1 MLKPTVYA
9 LLAVLAVLMTVAVSS
24 ADSHVVDLDD
34 TNFDHYVDGSKP
46 VFVEFYA
53 PWCGHCKTLAPIYEQ
68 LATAFAHAKQQVII
82 ARIDADSHRRI
93 GTRYGVQG
101 FPTLKLFKTDLKNP
115 IDYNKGRDLN
125 SLAQFVTD
133 QTGVAA
139 QIAKEKSHVR
149 ALTTDAFDKVALDPA
164 KGVLVEFYAPW
175 CGHCKSLAPIY
186 EKVAQAYENEP
197 ECLVTKVDATEES
210 GLGTRF
216 DIQGYPTIKF
226 FPKGADSV
234 PIEYDGGRT
243 EADFVNFL
251 NEHCGTKRLP
261 GGGLSTDAGVVA
273 LMNEFAQ
280 EYLHAAES
288 GRQKVLEKA
297 SQAAQK
303 ISNKSAEY
311 YVKVMKKLQSNKDFI
326 SNELNRIQKILG
338 QQKLSGV
345 SLDSF
350 KIRENI
356 LNIFRRESEPV
367 LASADHE
374 EL

>member
-1 MLKPTVYA
+1 MLKLSVYA
-9 LLAVLAVLMTVAVSS
+9 VLAVLAVLMTVAVGR
-24 ADSHVVDLDD
+24 AESHVVDLDE
-34 TNFDHYVDGSKP
+34 TNFDHHVDGSKP

-68 LATAFAHAKQQVII
+68 LATAFAHAKQQVVI
-82 ARIDADSHRRI
+82 ARIDADTHRRI

-115 IDYNKGRDLN
+115 IDYNKDRDLN
-125 SLAQFVTD
+125 SLAQFITD

-139 QIAKEKSHVR
+139 KITKEKSHVR
-149 ALTTDAFDKVALDPA
+149 ALTTDTFDEVALDTA

-175 CGHCKSLAPIY
+175 CGHCKNLAPIY

-197 ECLVTKVDATEES
+197 ECLITKVDATEEPD
-210 GLGTRF
+210 LGTRF

-226 FPKGADSV
+226 FPKGAGSA

-243 EADFVNFL
+243 EADFVQFL

-261 GGGLSTDAGVVA
+261 GGGLSTDAGVIA
-273 LMNEFAQ
+273 LMNEYAQ
-280 EYLHAAES
+280 EYLHAAQS
-288 GRQKVLEKA
+288 GRQKVIEQA
-297 SQAAQK
+297 TQAAQK
-303 ISNKSAEY
+303 ISDKSAEY

-326 SNELNRIQKILG
+326 SSELGRIRKILG

-356 LNIFRRESEPV
+356 LSIFRQESEP
-367 LASADHE
+367 APAPADRE